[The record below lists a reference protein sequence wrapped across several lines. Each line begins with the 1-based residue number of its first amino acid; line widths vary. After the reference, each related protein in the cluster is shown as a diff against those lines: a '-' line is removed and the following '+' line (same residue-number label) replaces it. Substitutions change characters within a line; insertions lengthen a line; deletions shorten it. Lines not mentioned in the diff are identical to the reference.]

1 MEAPKRKA
9 QGETRVSSALK
20 IRYPIIPGPLGGLS
34 SQRFTAA
41 VSNLGGLGSFGAH
54 GLRPENI
61 SDVIAVTRSL
71 TDGPFAMRPLGLH
84 GR

>member
-20 IRYPIIPGPLGGLS
+20 IRYPLIPGPLGGLS

-54 GLRPENI
+54 GLLWRAWAPLARMG
-61 SDVIAVTRSL
+61 SDQKTSP
-71 TDGPFAMRPLGLH
+71 T
-84 GR
+84 